1 MPQEDPSFF
10 LEWIYQAYCQYADIY
25 PEAPENLKVIHMTII
40 SQSAPD
46 SQRKLQK
53 KTVVALKRAI
63 WALVGIAFEV
73 SNNWDQVQKTEKQ
86 TKSNETAC
94 YFASCGHLRK
104 VSRETVTV
112 KTEVQALCPDTGKR
126 LQRQISLFHS
136 LGYCSLPLSSRKQPE
151 RSLSLFSKME
161 EL

>member
-1 MPQEDPSFF
+1 
-10 LEWIYQAYCQYADIY
+10 
-25 PEAPENLKVIHMTII
+25 MTII

-86 TKSNETAC
+86 TN
-94 YFASCGHLRK
+94 
-104 VSRETVTV
+104 
-112 KTEVQALCPDTGKR
+112 
-126 LQRQISLFHS
+126 
-136 LGYCSLPLSSRKQPE
+136 
-151 RSLSLFSKME
+151 
-161 EL
+161 